1 MKKVRYK
8 EFLAGVA
15 LAVVFAF
22 PWPSL
27 LEVDPYTDVRVIS
40 VEHTEDGV
48 IVTANFFKNACTFKR
63 LEVFGTDLGQTYNL
77 DWVNVETNPE
87 SDHGNTYDRAVGNQT
102 LRILIKTK
110 GAPFDTLE
118 IRTRH
123 SCDGTNTDR
132 TFLKIK
138 VPDATITQRLE
149 DSRIQRTSCYCTYP

>member
-8 EFLAGVA
+8 EFFAGVV
-15 LAVVFAF
+15 LAVAFAF

-40 VEHTEDGV
+40 VVPTEDGV
-48 IVTANFFKNACTFKR
+48 VVTANFVKKSCTFKR
-63 LEVFGTDLGQTYNL
+63 LEAFGTDLGQTYNL

-87 SDHGNTYDRAVGNQT
+87 SDHGTTYDRAVGNQT

-123 SCDGTNTDR
+123 SCDGTDTDR
-132 TFLKIK
+132 TFLKIE
-138 VPDATITQRLE
+138 VPDVTIT
-149 DSRIQRTSCYCTYP
+149 

>member
-22 PWPSL
+22 PWSSL

-40 VEHTEDGV
+40 VVTTEDGV
-48 IVTANFFKNACTFKR
+48 VVTASFFKKSCTFKR

-77 DWVNVETNPE
+77 DWVNVETNSE
-87 SDHGNTYDRAVGNQT
+87 SDHGTTYDRAGGDQT

-110 GAPFDTLE
+110 GTPFDTLE
-118 IRTRH
+118 VRTRH
-123 SCDGTNTDR
+123 SCDGTDTDR
-132 TFLKIK
+132 TFLKIE
-138 VPDATITQRLE
+138 VPDATIT
-149 DSRIQRTSCYCTYP
+149 